1 MKVCIFGLGV
11 HDTVSSET
19 LVMARTH
26 IIRYIRCHGL
36 KLGRCVW
43 SNQITLGLLELS
55 LSAESDGWLR

>member
-1 MKVCIFGLGV
+1 MKVCIFSLGV

-43 SNQITLGLLELS
+43 SSQITLGLLELS
-55 LSAESDGWLR
+55 VFAESDGWLR